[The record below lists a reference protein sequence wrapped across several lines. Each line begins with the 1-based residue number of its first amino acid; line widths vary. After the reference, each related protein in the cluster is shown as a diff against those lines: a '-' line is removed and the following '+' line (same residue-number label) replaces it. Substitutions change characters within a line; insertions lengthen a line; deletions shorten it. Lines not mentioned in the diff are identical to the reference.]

1 MKITTTK
8 SMTRIGAA
16 LGAAILTV
24 GVGAAAIA
32 VAGGQPGPGIER
44 RGPDGFFG
52 FGQGGPGG
60 RGRGGPGRGGPL
72 AGLPLRELNLS
83 EAQREQGRAVTE
95 SHQAEMKAVGDRAM
109 TARQALQ
116 AATTSP
122 SFDEAAVRARAAEL
136 AAVEADFAVVRARI
150 FADVFQILTPEQ
162 QAKVK
167 ELSGSRPP
175 RPNAQR

>member
-1 MKITTTK
+1 MK

-16 LGAAILTV
+16 LGVAILTV

-32 VAGGQPGPGIER
+32 VGGDQAQGIER
-44 RGPDGFFG
+44 RAPGGFFG
-52 FGQGGPGG
+52 FAQGGPGGPGG
-60 RGRGGPGRGGPL
+60 RGRMGGPGRGGPL

-83 EAQREQGRAVTE
+83 DAQREQVKAIVD

-109 TARQALQ
+109 TARQALH
-116 AATTSP
+116 AATTSA

-136 AAVEADFAVVRARI
+136 AAVEADVAVGRARI
-150 FADVFQILTPEQ
+150 FADVYQILTPEQ

>member
-1 MKITTTK
+1 MK

-32 VAGGQPGPGIER
+32 VAGGQQGPGIER
-44 RGPDGFFG
+44 RGPDGSFG
-52 FGQGGPGG
+52 FGQGGPRG
-60 RGRGGPGRGGPL
+60 RGRMGGPGRGGPL

-83 EAQREQGRAVTE
+83 DAQREQVRAITE

-109 TARQALQ
+109 TARQALR

-122 SFDEAAVRARAAEL
+122 SFDEGAVRARAAEL
-136 AAVEADFAVVRARI
+136 AAVEADVAVFRARL

>member
-1 MKITTTK
+1 MKTMETK

-32 VAGGQPGPGIER
+32 VGGDQASGIER
-44 RGPDGFFG
+44 RAPGGFFG
-52 FGQGGPGG
+52 FGHGGPGG
-60 RGRGGPGRGGPL
+60 RGRMGGPERGGPL

-83 EAQREQGRAVTE
+83 DAQREQVKAIME

-109 TARQALQ
+109 TARQALH
-116 AATTSP
+116 AATTAA

-136 AAVEADFAVVRARI
+136 AAVEADVAVSRARI
-150 FADVFQILTPEQ
+150 FADVYQILTPEQ

>member
-1 MKITTTK
+1 MK

-32 VAGGQPGPGIER
+32 VAGGQQGPGIER

-60 RGRGGPGRGGPL
+60 RGRMGGPGRGGPL
-72 AGLPLRELNLS
+72 AGLPLRQLNLS
-83 EAQREQGRAVTE
+83 DAQREQVRAITE

-109 TARQALQ
+109 TARQALH

-122 SFDEAAVRARAAEL
+122 SFDEGAVRARAAEL
-136 AAVEADFAVVRARI
+136 AAVEADFAVFRARL

>member
-1 MKITTTK
+1 MK

-24 GVGAAAIA
+24 GVGTAAVA
-32 VAGGQPGPGIER
+32 VAGGQQGPGIER
-44 RGPDGFFG
+44 RGPDKFFG
-52 FGQGGPGG
+52 FGQGGAGG
-60 RGRGGPGRGGPL
+60 RGRMAGPGRGGPF

-83 EAQREQGRAVTE
+83 DAQREQVRAITE

-109 TARQALQ
+109 TARQALH

-136 AAVEADFAVVRARI
+136 AAVEADFAVFRARI
-150 FADVFQILTPEQ
+150 FADVYQILTPEQ

>member
-1 MKITTTK
+1 MK

-32 VAGGQPGPGIER
+32 VAGGQQGPGIER

-60 RGRGGPGRGGPL
+60 RGRMGGPGRGGPL
-72 AGLPLRELNLS
+72 AGLPLRQLNLS
-83 EAQREQGRAVTE
+83 DAQREQVRAITE

-109 TARQALQ
+109 TARQALH

-122 SFDEAAVRARAAEL
+122 SFDEGAVRARAAEL
-136 AAVEADFAVVRARI
+136 AAVEADIAVFRARL